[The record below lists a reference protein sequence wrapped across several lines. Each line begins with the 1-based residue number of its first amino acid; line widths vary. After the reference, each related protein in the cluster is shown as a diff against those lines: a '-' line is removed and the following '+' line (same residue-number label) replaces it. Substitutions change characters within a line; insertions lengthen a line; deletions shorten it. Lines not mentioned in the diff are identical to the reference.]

1 MPRIPFK
8 KGGIAMYNIK
18 LPNGS
23 EFTLPKENLMMLAHI
38 KAHDC
43 GKDMIFCSDEEC
55 IDFLGRLRI
64 EVTNA

>member
-1 MPRIPFK
+1 
-8 KGGIAMYNIK
+8 MYNIK